1 MKIILSSSTLP
12 IIISISGNI
21 KESDL
26 FFKIDQISNNLKNE
40 NIESLYENLYR
51 IKKAADNLKLKIKA
65 SFLFEAAFF
74 FFCKTQK

>member
-1 MKIILSSSTLP
+1 MEIILSCSTLP
-12 IIISISGNI
+12 IIISITGNI

-51 IKKAADNLKLKIKA
+51 LKKFATDLKLKIKA

-74 FFCKTQK
+74 FFCKTQD